1 MLLEEFP
8 LPSLSLLKKLASG
21 GIDPVKALQSLLKD
35 DKVSVDSVLLLDEM
49 YLQKS
54 CDYHGESIIGKDED
68 GNFFNGILVF
78 MIVGLQKSIPY
89 VIKAIPKVK
98 MSGALVK
105 REIEESLRTMQKA
118 GFKIQAIISDNH
130 STNVLGFSQLIS

>member
-1 MLLEEFP
+1 M
-8 LPSLSLLKKLASG
+8 
-21 GIDPVKALQSLLKD
+21 
-35 DKVSVDSVLLLDEM
+35 LLLDEM

-54 CDYHGESIIGKDED
+54 CDYHGSIIGKDED

-98 MSGALVK
+98 MSGPW
-105 REIEESLRTMQKA
+105 
-118 GFKIQAIISDNH
+118 
-130 STNVLGFSQLIS
+130 